1 MINAT
6 CVEVRELF
14 RIEDE
19 RICYV
24 HQLGKFVRR
33 LFPLD
38 VVKTKNFAGIIPV
51 TEVERITKME
61 IKRMLG
67 QFVQVEF
74 DKEEKESKTASGIVL
89 TKVETKKYKTATVL
103 MVGEECEKNL
113 QVGDRVIVNN
123 YNENIRLDD
132 SVIVKELDIIA
143 VI

>member
-24 HQLGKFVRR
+24 HQLGKFVRS

-38 VVKTKNFAGIIPV
+38 IVKTKNFAGIIPV
-51 TEVERITKME
+51 TEVERIKEME
-61 IKRMLG
+61 IKRLLG

-74 DKEEKESKTASGIVL
+74 DKEEKEVKTSTGIVL
-89 TKVETKKYKTATVL
+89 PNNKEKRYQIATVQ
-103 MVGEECEKNL
+103 MVGEDCERHL
-113 QVGDRVIVNN
+113 SVGDRVLVNVFNERLIV
-123 YNENIRLDD
+123 EDF
-132 SVIVKELDIIA
+132 VIVKELDIIA